1 MQSPDQ
7 IGLTQEQAFEAREA
21 ILEQLGDESISKED
35 SIDLAFD
42 AQAIQEEWVQKE
54 AKRRATKI
62 LKKNKREI
70 KRLKSHAEKCLLT
83 GNEFGYIYAIRKLKQ
98 IYRQPAVSEE
108 ALKTMW
114 RISYGAAQ
122 DVLKQAVESQK

>member
-21 ILEQLGDESISKED
+21 ILEQLGDESISTED

-42 AQAIQEEWVQKE
+42 AQAIQDEWVQKE

-70 KRLKSHAEKCLLT
+70 ERLKKHAENCLLT
-83 GNEFGYIYAIRKLKQ
+83 GNKEGYIYAINKLRDIYHRPKLK
-98 IYRQPAVSEE
+98 RTELE
-108 ALKTMW
+108 FMW
-114 RISYGAAQ
+114 NTSYGAAQ
-122 DVLKQAVESQK
+122 DIIKTVTK